1 MAQGF
6 QCDAP
11 AGKARRPH
19 VPASHARLATLVTA
33 VVLLASAF
41 LLSSRCAADPIA
53 SPLDLGFQQLYDLD
67 FTGAHKIFAS
77 WQQSHPDDPRGAACD
92 AAGLLFAE
100 LNRLGALEAQ
110 FYEDD
115 RSFEAR
121 KKLAPDPAVR
131 DRLNAALDRA
141 ESLARA
147 SLAKDP
153 KDRDALFAM
162 TLASGLRADYA
173 ALVEKRG
180 LASLRFTRE
189 ATKWSSQLLAVDPTC
204 YDAHLASGISQY
216 LVGSVAAP
224 VRWILRLGG
233 VAGDKA
239 QGIAEL
245 QLTAEHGRYLAP
257 FARILLAIAYVR
269 EKDITKARQILASLR
284 DEFPGNPLFAREIA
298 RLDAGH

>member
-1 MAQGF
+1 MFAPLRLGPAALILCGF
-6 QCDAP
+6 VCMQC
-11 AGKARRPH
+11 ARSSAEP
-19 VPASHARLATLVTA
+19 
-33 VVLLASAF
+33 VV
-41 LLSSRCAADPIA
+41 SS
-53 SPLDLGFQQLYDLD
+53 LDLGFRQLYDLN
-67 FTGAHKIFAS
+67 FTGAHQIFTS
-77 WQQSHPDDPRGAACD
+77 WEQVHPDDPRGAACD

-131 DRLNAALDRA
+131 DRLNAALDQA
-141 ESLARA
+141 EALAKAR
-147 SLAKDP
+147 LAKDP

-180 LASLRFTRE
+180 LASLRYTRQ
-189 ATKWSSQLLAVDPTC
+189 ATQWSSQLLAVDPTC

-224 VRWILRLGG
+224 LRWLLKLGG
-233 VAGDKA
+233 VSGDKS
-239 QGIAEL
+239 QGIEEL
-245 QLTAEHGRYLAP
+245 QLTAERGHYLAP

-269 EKDITKARQILASLR
+269 EKDTPKARQVLASLR

-298 RLDAGH
+298 RLDSTR